1 MYLNHDN
8 DKFICLR
15 DEDNGQ
21 DYTVQL
27 KYDKD
32 DKWIDLY
39 KTKEG

>member
-15 DEDNGQ
+15 DGDNGK

-27 KYDKD
+27 KYDKY